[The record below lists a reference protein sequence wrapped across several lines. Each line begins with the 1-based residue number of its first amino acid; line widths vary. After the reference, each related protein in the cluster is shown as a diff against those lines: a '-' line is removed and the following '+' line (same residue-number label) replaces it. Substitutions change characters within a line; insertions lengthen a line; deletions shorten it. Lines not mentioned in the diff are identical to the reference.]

1 MTQYWLGLDCG
12 GSWLKAGLYDR
23 EGREAGVQRLPLC
36 ALSPQPGWA
45 ERDMAELWQ
54 CCMAVIR
61 ELLTHSG
68 VSGEQIVGI
77 GISAQGKGLF
87 LLDKNNKP
95 LGNAILSSDRRAME
109 IVRRWQEDGIPEKLY
124 PLTRQTLWTG
134 HPVSLLRWLK
144 EHEPERYA
152 QIGCVMMTHDYLRWC
167 LTGVKG
173 CEESNISESN
183 LYNMSLGEYDPCL
196 TDWLG
201 IAEINHALPP
211 VVGSAEICGEITAQT
226 AVLTGLKAGT
236 PVVGGLFDVVSTALC
251 AGIEDEFTLNAV
263 MGTWAVTSG
272 ITRGLR
278 DGEAHPYVY
287 GRYVNDG
294 EFIVHE
300 ASPTSSGN
308 LEWFTAQWG
317 EISFDEINQA
327 VASLPKAGGDLFFL
341 PFLYGSNAGL
351 EMTSGFYG
359 MQAIHTRA
367 HLLQAIYEGVVF
379 SHMTH
384 LNRMRERFTDVHTLR
399 VTGGPAHSDVWM
411 QMLADVSG
419 LRLRDGEA
427 HPYVYGRYVN
437 DGEFIVHEASP
448 TSSGNLE
455 WFTAQWGEISFD
467 EINQAVASLPKAG
480 GDLFFLPFLYG
491 SNAGLEMTSGFY
503 GMQAIHTRAHLL
515 QAIYEGVVFS
525 HMTHLNRMRERFT
538 DVHTLRVTGG
548 PAHSDVWMQMLAD
561 VSGLRIELPQVEET
575 GCFGAALA
583 ARVGTGVYRDFSEAQ
598 RDLQH
603 PVRTLLPDMTVHQL
617 YQQKYQRYQHL
628 IAALQGF
635 HARIKEHIL

>member
-54 CCMAVIR
+54 CCTAVIR
-61 ELLTHSG
+61 ALLTHSG

-87 LLDKNNKP
+87 LLDKNDKP

-144 EHEPERYA
+144 EHKPERYA

-183 LYNMSLGEYDPCL
+183 LYNMSRGEYDPCL

-251 AGIEDEFTLNAV
+251 AGLEDEFTLNAV

-272 ITRGLR
+272 ITHGLR

-294 EFIVHE
+294 QFIVHE

-317 EISFDEINQA
+317 EISFAEINQA

-367 HLLQAIYEGVVF
+367 HLLQAVYEGVVF

-384 LNRMRERFTDVHTLR
+384 LNRMRERF
-399 VTGGPAHSDVWM
+399 
-411 QMLADVSG
+411 
-419 LRLRDGEA
+419 
-427 HPYVYGRYVN
+427 
-437 DGEFIVHEASP
+437 I
-448 TSSGNLE
+448 
-455 WFTAQWGEISFD
+455 
-467 EINQAVASLPKAG
+467 
-480 GDLFFLPFLYG
+480 
-491 SNAGLEMTSGFY
+491 
-503 GMQAIHTRAHLL
+503 
-515 QAIYEGVVFS
+515 
-525 HMTHLNRMRERFT
+525 

-598 RDLQH
+598 RDLRH
-603 PVRTLLPDMTVHQL
+603 PVRTLQPDMAAHQL

-628 IAALQGF
+628 IAALQGY
-635 HARIKEHIL
+635 HARIKEHTL

>member
-1 MTQYWLGLDCG
+1 MQERTKGELKLKLFPDSTLGNAQAMISGVRGGTIDMEMSGSNNFAGLSPVMNLLDVPFLFRDTAHAHKTLDG
-12 GSWLKAGLYDR
+12 KVGDDLKASL
-23 EGREAGVQRLPLC
+23 E
-36 ALSPQPGWA
+36 
-45 ERDMAELWQ
+45 
-54 CCMAVIR
+54 
-61 ELLTHSG
+61 
-68 VSGEQIVGI
+68 
-77 GISAQGKGLF
+77 GKGLKV
-87 LLDKNNKP
+87 LAYWENGWRDATNSRAPVKTPADLKGLKIRTNNSPMNIAAFKVFGANP
-95 LGNAILSSDRRAME
+95 
-109 IVRRWQEDGIPEKLY
+109 IPM
-124 PLTRQTLWTG
+124 PF
-134 HPVSLLRWLK
+134 
-144 EHEPERYA
+144 
-152 QIGCVMMTHDYLRWC
+152 
-167 LTGVKG
+167 
-173 CEESNISESN
+173 
-183 LYNMSLGEYDPCL
+183 
-196 TDWLG
+196 
-201 IAEINHALPP
+201 AE
-211 VVGSAEICGEITAQT
+211 VY
-226 AVLTGLKAGT
+226 TGLETRTIDAQEHPINVVWSAKFFEVQKYLSLTHHAYSPLLVVINKAKFDGLSPEFQQALISSAQEAGT
-236 PVVGGLFDVVSTALC
+236 PVAGGLFDVVSTALC

-384 LNRMRERFTDVHTLR
+384 F
-399 VTGGPAHSDVWM
+399 
-411 QMLADVSG
+411 
-419 LRLRDGEA
+419 
-427 HPYVYGRYVN
+427 
-437 DGEFIVHEASP
+437 
-448 TSSGNLE
+448 
-455 WFTAQWGEISFD
+455 
-467 EINQAVASLPKAG
+467 
-480 GDLFFLPFLYG
+480 
-491 SNAGLEMTSGFY
+491 
-503 GMQAIHTRAHLL
+503 
-515 QAIYEGVVFS
+515 
-525 HMTHLNRMRERFT
+525 NRMRERFT

-603 PVRTLLPDMTVHQL
+603 PVRTLLPDMTAHQL

-635 HARIKEHIL
+635 HARIKEHTL